1 MNRIKKLKAARRAA
15 ASKLAH
21 KIMREIE
28 DINLNGTTEMMIN
41 INLTKH
47 EEFAQ
52 VVIDVLRK
60 EGFVVQQ
67 VNEGDSVRISWG

>member
-28 DINLNGTTEMMIN
+28 DIQFKRYN
-41 INLTKH
+41 
-47 EEFAQ
+47 
-52 VVIDVLRK
+52 
-60 EGFVVQQ
+60 
-67 VNEGDSVRISWG
+67 